1 VTSNRI
7 WPATD
12 GPNNEDNGDPVT
24 LGTRFILSA
33 TGWITHLHFFRGTTN
48 DTGTHTGGVFKKSDS
63 SPVAGTQITIP
74 ATGTGWQTVAL
85 PAAVQV
91 PADTYVVAALHPDGH
106 PCFTGGYWGVGGP
119 GGAGITNG
127 ILTAPSDAAISGQG
141 VYVGGGTFACPTNSF
156 NQANYWTD
164 VTVSDVDPAAPIED
178 SAADNVGLTDAATT
192 AMDWQRLPA
201 ETVGLT
207 DASTAAMDWQRTA
220 GDTAGATD
228 AATAALDWQRTT
240 ADTAGLT
247 DTAVAVMDYVR
258 EPADPVGLTDQAAT
272 VFDFVRAPS
281 DLAGL
286 TDAAVAALDAVRTV
300 ADIAGL
306 TDSVTAV
313 LSTPGQPDPDWDF
326 ALGPPHSDWSLG
338 PPHA

>member
-1 VTSNRI
+1 MTSVRI

-24 LGTRFILSA
+24 LGTRFTLSA

-91 PADTYVVAALHPDGH
+91 PADTYVAGALHPDGH

-119 GGAGITNG
+119 GGSGITNG

-156 NQANYWTD
+156 NQANYWVD
-164 VTVSDVDPAAPIED
+164 VTVSDVDPAAPIEA
-178 SAADNVGLTDAATT
+178 SAADNIGLTDAVAS

-207 DASTAAMDWQRTA
+207 DAAASAMDWH
-220 GDTAGATD
+220 
-228 AATAALDWQRTT
+228 RTT
-240 ADTAGLT
+240 GDTAGLT
-247 DTAVAVMDYVR
+247 DATVAALDWNRAAADAAGLTDAAAAAMDYAR
-258 EPADPVGLTDQAAT
+258 EPVEQVGLTDQATT
-272 VFDFVRAPS
+272 VFDYVRTPA
-281 DLAGL
+281 DTAGL
-286 TDAAVAALDAVRTV
+286 TDAAVAALDAVRAA
-300 ADIAGL
+300 ADTAGL
-306 TDSVTAV
+306 TDAVTAV
-313 LSTPGQPDPDWDF
+313 LTTAGQPDPDWTF
-326 ALGPPHSDWSLG
+326 RIGPPETGWRVG